1 MILRRNGGVSGMAEE
16 KPPVAFRLDSD
27 YRDAADLKTTFIF
40 YRPTDDGIEV
50 LRVLHGKRDI
60 EEIFDE

>member
-1 MILRRNGGVSGMAEE
+1 MAEE